1 MPINYNQISTEG
13 VASQI
18 ANNLRESIVEGHL
31 KVEERL
37 PTEEELAER
46 FGVSR
51 PTIREALKRLAA
63 QNLIRTRRGPTG
75 GSFVKKPSQAEIHE
89 QLSSMASVLVSVGE
103 FHLPEIV
110 EARHELERICCRL
123 AAERR
128 SDEILEEMEAELAV
142 QQKTAIT
149 DVEFCAS
156 DVRFHR
162 LIVEATE
169 NSVLQFLMTAV
180 IEVLQPVLNLVAYKF
195 RERKLIVAQH
205 REILDALRAR
215 EGNRAERALDA
226 QMNYLRE
233 KYADAKEW
241 RLQRQKR
248 KSAEQ
253 PLIRER

>member
-1 MPINYNQISTEG
+1 MAINYRNISTEG

-18 ANNLRESIVEGHL
+18 ANNLRDAIVEQRL
-31 KVEERL
+31 KVDERL

-63 QNLIRTRRGPTG
+63 QNLIRTRRGPAG
-75 GSFVKKPSQAEIHE
+75 GSFVKRPSQREIQE
-89 QLSSMASVLVSVGE
+89 QLSSIASVLVSVGE
-103 FHLPEIV
+103 LQLGEIV

-128 SDEILEEMEAELAV
+128 TEDNLEQLEAELKV
-142 QQKTAIT
+142 QEATALT

-162 LIVEATE
+162 LLVEATA
-169 NSVLQFLMTAV
+169 NPMLQFLMYAV
-180 IEVLQPVLNLVAYKF
+180 IEVLQPVLNLVVYKF
-195 RERKLIVAQH
+195 RERPLIIAQH
-205 REILDALRAR
+205 RKILDAIRAKDPD
-215 EGNRAERALDA
+215 AAVHALDV

-233 KYADAKEW
+233 KYGAAQEW
-241 RLQRQKR
+241 RRQKDGQTHVVGR
-248 KSAEQ
+248 Q
-253 PLIRER
+253 R

>member
-1 MPINYNQISTEG
+1 MSINYGNISTEG

-18 ANNLRESIVEGHL
+18 ANNLRDAIVEGRL
-31 KVEERL
+31 KVDERL

-63 QNLIRTRRGPTG
+63 QNLIHTRRGPTG
-75 GSFVKKPSQAEIHE
+75 GSFVKKPSQDEIRE
-89 QLSSMASVLVSVGE
+89 QLSSIASVLVSVGE
-103 FHLPEIV
+103 FQLPEIV
-110 EARHELERICCRL
+110 EARHELERICCRI

-128 SDEILEEMEAELAV
+128 SSKILEEMETELLA
-142 QQKTAIT
+142 QQQAAIT

-169 NSVLQFLMTAV
+169 NQMLQFLMSAV

-215 EGNRAERALDA
+215 EGKRAEKALDA
-226 QMNYLRE
+226 QMSYLRE
-233 KYADAKEW
+233 RYADAKEW
-241 RLQRQKR
+241 RRQRQKQ
-248 KSAEQ
+248 KKAG
-253 PLIRER
+253 